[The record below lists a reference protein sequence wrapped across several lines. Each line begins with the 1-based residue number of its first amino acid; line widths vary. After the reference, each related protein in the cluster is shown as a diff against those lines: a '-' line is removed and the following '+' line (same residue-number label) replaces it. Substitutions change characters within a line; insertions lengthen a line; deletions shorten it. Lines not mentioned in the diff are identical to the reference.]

1 MTKHRAPLSFDA
13 ALARIA
19 GQVPGGYDALALRC
33 DRKPRTVR
41 NWGDP
46 DTVENVPIDVAVD
59 LDLLFAESGGDGSPF
74 LEAFAHQREQLELV
88 RHADRVALGA
98 RAAEVIKECGEAGS
112 ALVVASQ
119 PGASPRHRA
128 LARAELT
135 EAYET
140 IKRTLPLLSDD
151 IRVDTRTFL
160 EPDPAVRPQPP

>member
-33 DRKPRTVR
+33 ARKPRTVR

-46 DTVENVPIDVAVD
+46 DTAENVPIDVAVD

-88 RHADRVALGA
+88 RHANRMALGV
-98 RAAEVIKECGEAGS
+98 RAAEVIKECGEGCS
-112 ALVVASQ
+112 ALVLAAQ
-119 PGASPRHRA
+119 PGASPRT
-128 LARAELT
+128 RAEALTQLT
-135 EAYET
+135 EAYEV
-140 IKRTLPLLSDD
+140 IKQTLAMLHEDA
-151 IRVDTRTFL
+151 T
-160 EPDPAVRPQPP
+160 DPAVRPQPPP